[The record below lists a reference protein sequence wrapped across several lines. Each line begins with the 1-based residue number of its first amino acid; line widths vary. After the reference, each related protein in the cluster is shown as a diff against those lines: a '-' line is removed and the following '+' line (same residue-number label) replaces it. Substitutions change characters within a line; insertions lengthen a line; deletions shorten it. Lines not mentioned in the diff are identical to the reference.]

1 MEESR
6 RSGLAGPSR
15 VASFYEH
22 LQSKSTEY
30 RVLCTL
36 CTFTY
41 PAFFFFFL
49 LLHLHL
55 RLLFILNIL
64 INYTRMCMIML
75 GMGY

>member
-22 LQSKSTEY
+22 LQIEY
-30 RVLCTL
+30 RVLCTM
-36 CTFTY
+36 Y
-41 PAFFFFFL
+41 PVYIYLSSFFFFFL
-49 LLHLHL
+49 LLRLLL

-64 INYTRMCMIML
+64 TNYTRM
-75 GMGY
+75 